1 MNQGNVDHTSPF
13 HPNPYPWSAFHSDDY
28 GYLQMSILNSTH
40 LHLEQI
46 SDNKVCSEF
55 IENYLNLLKF

>member
-28 GYLQMSILNSTH
+28 GYLRMSILNSTH

-46 SDNKVCSEF
+46 SVNKVC
-55 IENYLNLLKF
+55 LKLQLKINVKLIA